1 MGLWASI
8 TKVPSSGNVKKKT
21 TGGGRGFLKLTWERF
36 YIYFKMF
43 CWEFLMLETWTPAV
57 EHCHSVI
64 IEFTISIF
72 KLKIC
77 LWWKLRKQRKQRK
90 DIWKIKPSQRHNWN
104 IIKGGGELEIY
115 TICPF
120 PLIFFYK
127 GGREVGRSPPPPLPP
142 NCGLLLITIMKV
154 IMFFDI

>member
-72 KLKIC
+72 KLNFSLWWNYGNEAILKKKQSEAQLGYYKGGLKIC
-77 LWWKLRKQRKQRK
+77 TVCLFNLVYFR
-90 DIWKIKPSQRHNWN
+90 
-104 IIKGGGELEIY
+104 
-115 TICPF
+115 
-120 PLIFFYK
+120 LIFYYK
-127 GGREVGRSPPPPLPP
+127 GGRKSCQV
-142 NCGLLLITIMKV
+142 V
-154 IMFFDI
+154 INSDQVHTNIK